1 VKCVTTANAR
11 WPQHNRAGVA
21 LGNSHKIVNASTLL
35 LAGGLFGMQSAGF
48 QNEMKRQ

>member
-1 VKCVTTANAR
+1 MRRNSTPILAAAQLSGRC
-11 WPQHNRAGVA
+11 P